1 MQLIDELRAEHDLIE
16 QVVGSLRTF
25 VDQRQAGQGEAADG
39 QSFLRFFRLFAGHFH
54 HAREEDTLVIALTRD
69 AELPADRGPIAVM
82 LADHARTAAMLDAM
96 EPLIG
101 TALRGEAE
109 RARLQE
115 LTTAYAH
122 ALWHHIDAENTVLLP
137 ESEVRLKR
145 HGVAEL
151 PSRPMTAEEREAR
164 AIGEALLE
172 RYPPA
177 SDADAFRGDG
187 CIACPAFGET
197 CRGLE
202 HEWWNE
208 WEWEEFEDHLP
219 SG

>member
-82 LADHARTAAMLDAM
+82 LADHARMAAMLDAM

-101 TALRGEAE
+101 TALPGEAE

-115 LTTAYAH
+115 LTTP
-122 ALWHHIDAENTVLLP
+122 T
-137 ESEVRLKR
+137 R
-145 HGVAEL
+145 
-151 PSRPMTAEEREAR
+151 T
-164 AIGEALLE
+164 
-172 RYPPA
+172 
-177 SDADAFRGDG
+177 
-187 CIACPAFGET
+187 
-197 CRGLE
+197 
-202 HEWWNE
+202 
-208 WEWEEFEDHLP
+208 P
-219 SG
+219 SGTTSTPRTRCSCPRARSGSSGTAWPSCHRAR